1 MSIWDNVKKFTQ
13 PYNDDEYDEYDEDDE
28 YMDDYEEV
36 EEKPRRSARSNR
48 GARRTNPF
56 REPERER
63 ESAPA
68 PAQEYDDDYE
78 DAFNSIPKAAAAA
91 PAPAAAAPAASGG
104 FNGRVVSM
112 NKNDVKHNIV
122 LFRPNVFNDANAAG
136 DDLKNN
142 RVVIMNLEN
151 VDTKVARRVVDFL
164 SGCIY
169 AMDGSVKKIAQSAY
183 IFCPSSVEV
192 SGDLESLVSEV
203 EQYV

>member
-36 EEKPRRSARSNR
+36 EEKPRRSARAGR
-48 GARRTNPF
+48 GARRANPF
-56 REPERER
+56 REPERQR

-68 PAQEYDDDYE
+68 PAQEEEDDYE
-78 DAFNSIPKAAAAA
+78 EAFNSIPKASAA
-91 PAPAAAAPAASGG
+91 PAPAAAAPAAPSG

-112 NKNDVKHNIV
+112 NKNDAKHNIV

-136 DDLKNN
+136 DELKQNHP
-142 RVVIMNLEN
+142 VIVNLEG
-151 VDTKVARRVVDFL
+151 VEIKTARRVVDFL

-183 IFCPSSVEV
+183 LFCPHNVEV
-192 SGDLESLVSEV
+192 SGDLENLGSEV
-203 EQYV
+203 EQYI